1 MVKCTVIETGGF
13 QRGIC
18 DLCDHHCERDYEG
31 TGRRFPHEEQLLN
44 CAFYQRA
51 YYLKPLEPNLSRVRR
66 PQVN

>member
-31 TGRRFPHEEQLLN
+31 TGRRFPHEEQLPN

>member
-1 MVKCTVIETGGF
+1 VKCTVIETGGF

-18 DLCDHHCERDYEG
+18 ELCDHHCERNFEG
-31 TGRRFPHEEQLLN
+31 TGRRFPQKEPGN

-51 YYLKPLEPNLSRVRR
+51 YYLKPLEPNLGRVRC

>member
-31 TGRRFPHEEQLLN
+31 TGRRFPHEEQPEN

-51 YYLKPLEPNLSRVRR
+51 YYLKPLELNLGRVRR
-66 PQVN
+66 SQVN